1 MNKVEKCC
9 GEIGVKFDQNEID
22 RGHHV
27 SKSVFD
33 TDAKQRVRSIIV
45 KFKSWESRIFFYK
58 THSKKFM

>member
-22 RGHHV
+22 RVHYV

-45 KFKSWESRIFFYK
+45 KFKSRIFFYK
-58 THSKKFM
+58 THPKKFM